1 MFVNN
6 WFPSIIL
13 PLVISTEA
21 LVALMIIHRNGNMDR
36 KDAMHK
42 NTYFA
47 VFLIIFLTSRH
58 FKLDCCENDNHQEN
72 RIGNRGCVSE
82 VGRVFKAEIVDV
94 L

>member
-47 VFLIIFLTSRH
+47 RH
-58 FKLDCCENDNHQEN
+58 LKLDCCENDNHQEN
-72 RIGNRGCVSE
+72 RIGNRRCVSE